1 MRFKILGADR
11 ETRARCGEMETPH
24 GKVKT
29 PLFMPV
35 ATQATVKTLT
45 PKQLREIGTEAII
58 CNAYHLALRPG
69 EGVVREMGGLH
80 RFMGWFRTIVTDS
93 GGFQIFSR
101 NGLSRVSD
109 EGVEFCSP
117 FTGERVFLSPEKVME
132 VQSSLGS
139 DIAMPLDHCV
149 TYPCS
154 WEETRQAMLRTHRWT
169 SRCLKA
175 SVKGRVDS
183 ATTILQAEG
192 CSGRAC
198 SAPQALFGI
207 VQGGVYKDLRLES
220 ARGLVEL
227 GLEGYAVGGLSVGEG
242 RELMLEVLEYTAEAL
257 PWERPRYLMGVG
269 TPEDILDAVALGV
282 DMFDCVLPTRNGRN
296 GTVFTRKG
304 RLKILNSRHKE
315 DPRPLEEGC
324 QCYACSNFSRAYL
337 RHLFL
342 SGEILAMTLLSLHNL
357 YFFQHLMMDVQEAIL
372 TGNFGQFRK
381 TFLTSQEE
389 EREGRKEMALW
400 TS

>member
-45 PKQLREIGTEAII
+45 PKQLREIGAEAII

-69 EGVVREMGGLH
+69 EEVVKGMGGLH
-80 RFMGWFRTIVTDS
+80 RFMGWSGTIVTDS

-132 VQSSLGS
+132 IQSSLGS

-149 TYPCS
+149 THPCP
-154 WEETRQAMLRTHRWT
+154 WEETRQAMLRTNRWAR
-169 SRCLKA
+169 RCAEAGLKPVSTA
-175 SVKGRVDS
+175 Q
-183 ATTILQAEG
+183 T
-192 CSGRAC
+192 
-198 SAPQALFGI
+198 LFGI

-315 DPRPLEEGC
+315 APGPLEEGC
-324 QCYACSNFSRAYL
+324 QCYTCSNFSRAYL

-357 YFFQHLMMDVQEAIL
+357 HFFQHLMRDVQEAIL
-372 TGNFGQFRK
+372 TGDFGQFRK
-381 TFLTSQEE
+381 TFPTSQKE